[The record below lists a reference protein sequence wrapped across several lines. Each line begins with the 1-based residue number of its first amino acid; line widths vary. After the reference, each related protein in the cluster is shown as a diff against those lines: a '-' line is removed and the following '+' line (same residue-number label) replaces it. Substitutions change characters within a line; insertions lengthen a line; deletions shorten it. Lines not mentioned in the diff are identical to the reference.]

1 MKKEGYKRKTI
12 FEKKNIGS
20 HLDLSGSW
28 VDQLG
33 RSSFTELLH

>member
-20 HLDLSGSW
+20 HLGLPGSW
-28 VDQLG
+28 INQPDRLG
-33 RSSFTELLH
+33 FVRLLH